1 MAGLIP
7 LMLSSGSRTSYIS
20 QPPPSSSRRSTIDF
34 SQMTKPTPAQRSP
47 KPLSLPVLPHT
58 KADWRKTISEI
69 KRLHIGKKYRVCSA
83 RCLEILDNL
92 KDPSQVEPMFL
103 IYLHFYAAT
112 SMEIC
117 ALPLPSSS
125 SFRASLFQQARSHFD
140 RAALLI
146 PAAEDSVVRKIRRPG
161 SVSSSRSSTC
171 HSPSDSISSRPWSP
185 ETPSSSPANSVCS
198 FEDHS
203 AKSHSP
209 ARATKRVKKVS
220 FSLPK
225 TLPKKQHYHIPTPI
239 IRPDSPTLGFDDDYF
254 QEAAAREELPDLPIR
269 FQEVELPLHPI
280 AEDQQLNAETF
291 LVTRSVNR
299 FCEGLTALRDQLA
312 RHSASLDEL
321 LTAKPAIPVTP
332 TTPSQLPRFSSASST
347 TTRARSN
354 SAVDLR
360 ALDKQARIERLRQNG
375 WKRQRFDAKRYEE
388 LCANVMSELA

>member
-20 QPPPSSSRRSTIDF
+20 QPSPSSSRRSTIDF
-34 SQMTKPTPAQRSP
+34 SQMTRPTPAKRSP

-58 KADWRKTISEI
+58 KADWRKAISEI

-92 KDPSQVEPMFL
+92 KDPSQVEPVFL

-117 ALPLPSSS
+117 ARPLPSSS
-125 SFRASLFQQARSHFD
+125 SFRASLFQQARTHFD

-146 PAAEDSVVRKIRRPG
+146 PAAEDSVVCKIRRPG
-161 SVSSSRSSTC
+161 SVGSSQSSTC
-171 HSPSDSISSRPWSP
+171 HSPSDSITSRPWSP
-185 ETPSSSPANSVCS
+185 ETPSSSPTNSVCS
-198 FEDHS
+198 FEDLS

-209 ARATKRVKKVS
+209 ATAAKRVKKVS

-225 TLPKKQHYHIPTPI
+225 KQHFQIPSPI

-254 QEAAAREELPDLPIR
+254 QEAAAREELPGLPIR

-280 AEDQQLNAETF
+280 AEDQQLNEDTF
-291 LVTRSVNR
+291 LIARSVNR
-299 FCEGLTALRDQLA
+299 FCEDLTVLRDQLA
-312 RHSASLDEL
+312 RHLASLDEL
-321 LTAKPAIPVTP
+321 LTVKPPPVTA
-332 TTPSQLPRFSSASST
+332 TTPSQLPKFSTS

-360 ALDKQARIERLRQNG
+360 VADKQARIERLRQNG
-375 WKRQRFDAKRYEE
+375 WQRQRFDARRYEE
-388 LCANVMSELA
+388 LCENVMSELA